1 MAIILG
7 DLQFK
12 SVFETESEESEIVRA
27 IWEGELC
34 NCVSHHSSAT
44 MLRCESSQAK
54 MTTRCP
60 NSGCLIEGASLA
72 HI

>member
-1 MAIILG
+1 MSLRLKVKKG
-7 DLQFK
+7 GNTVK
-12 SVFETESEESEIVRA
+12 EVVRA

-34 NCVSHHSSAT
+34 NCVSYHSSAT
-44 MLRCESSQAK
+44 MLRCESSEAK

-72 HI
+72 HT